1 MINRPLTSTNSFLS
15 THRSDRWWIEPLWTG
30 LGFLSFVLYTTWA
43 LWQGDHYWWSG
54 GHDGFGGYLSPFY
67 SPLIFVKEAVNGGA
81 PIDHA
86 WFGSWPNWW
95 PAIIPASPAI
105 LILAGPLSFRMTCY
119 YYRKFYYRAYFMT
132 PPACAVGGVPTK
144 KYKGETAL
152 LVFQNLHRFTLY
164 IALVI
169 ILILS
174 YDGVLSLFR
183 GGKLGVGVGSI
194 ILIINPI
201 LLAGYTFGCHAFR
214 HLTGGDQDCFTCPNG
229 KPTIRYKIWRGV
241 SWLNGR
247 HMFWAWISML
257 WVAFADIYIRMV
269 ASGHWI
275 DYNTWGN

>member
-1 MINRPLTSTNSFLS
+1 MCIR
-15 THRSDRWWIEPLWTG
+15 DR
-30 LGFLSFVLYTTWA
+30 
-43 LWQGDHYWWSG
+43 
-54 GHDGFGGYLSPFY
+54 
-67 SPLIFVKEAVNGGA
+67 
-81 PIDHA
+81 
-86 WFGSWPNWW
+86 
-95 PAIIPASPAI
+95 
-105 LILAGPLSFRMTCY
+105 
-119 YYRKFYYRAYFMT
+119 
-132 PPACAVGGVPTK
+132 
-144 KYKGETAL
+144 
-152 LVFQNLHRFTLY
+152 FQNLHRFTLY

-174 YDGVLSLFR
+174 YDGILSLFR
-183 GGKLGVGVGSI
+183 GGKLGVGVWSI

-247 HMFWAWISML
+247 HMFWAWISMI

-269 ASGHWI
+269 ASGHWV